1 MSKKAVLIILSFIL
15 ILSIILPLGIGS
27 VNISYHSIGRILLSP
42 FLKENLSSI
51 HKTIILEVRLPRIIL
66 GFLVG
71 ASLSVGGC
79 IMQGIFR
86 NPMAS
91 PFVTGIASGGA
102 FGAALTILIG
112 LGNFWIEPL
121 SFFFASSSAL
131 LVYYLAKTKT
141 GVSTEILL
149 LSGIAL
155 SLLYTSLVS
164 LMQYIAN
171 ERELREIV
179 LWLMGRLYEANWN
192 KVLLSFPLIL
202 SGTTSLYFFYRELN
216 IMLLG
221 DRSALDLGVE
231 VEKLRKIIL
240 LLVSL
245 ITSAAVSVS
254 GIIGFVGL
262 IIPHV
267 MRLIIGPDHKYLLP
281 ASILGGGIFL
291 IWADTLS
298 RVILSPV
305 ELPVGI
311 ITGILGVPFF
321 LFLLRRR
328 KKMVGFSSYGT

>member
-1 MSKKAVLIILSFIL
+1 MSKRGVLIILSFIL

-27 VNISYHSIGRILLSP
+27 VNISYHSIGKILLPP
-42 FLKENLSSI
+42 FLKENSSSI

-79 IMQGIFR
+79 IMQGLFR

-102 FGAALTILIG
+102 FGAALTILTG

-179 LWLMGRLYEANWN
+179 LWLMGRLYEANWS
-192 KVLLSFPLIL
+192 KVLLSSPLIL
-202 SGTTSLYFFYRELN
+202 FGTTILYFFYRELN

-281 ASILGGGIFL
+281 ASVLGGSIFL